1 MILIKYEQ
9 IMTKYFVILMFL
21 QEVNYSMVHWA
32 QDVFSTRVKY
42 FILNIK
48 IKLLM
53 CRKLVMVDI

>member
-32 QDVFSTRVKY
+32 RDVFSTCVKY

>member
-9 IMTKYFVILMFL
+9 MMTKYFVILMFL

>member
-9 IMTKYFVILMFL
+9 MMTKYFVILMFL

-53 CRKLVMVDI
+53 CKKLVMVDI

>member
-1 MILIKYEQ
+1 
-9 IMTKYFVILMFL
+9 MTKYFVILMFL

>member
-53 CRKLVMVDI
+53 CKKLVMVDI